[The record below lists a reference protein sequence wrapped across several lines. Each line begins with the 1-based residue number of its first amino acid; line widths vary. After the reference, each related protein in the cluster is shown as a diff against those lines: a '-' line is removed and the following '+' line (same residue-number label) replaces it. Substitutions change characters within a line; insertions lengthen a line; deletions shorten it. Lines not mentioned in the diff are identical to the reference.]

1 MSATLERETAEQA
14 TGIAQRSNLGP
25 FYAGPINRGGQVSD
39 PGTELT
45 PIEALEYLREDG
57 CVGVPNAGAGSY
69 REFFTSLGFEEV
81 KVIEQCSSAGDWTF
95 GVRLGLNWFIATQ
108 SNRHPYHGFNYS
120 VCFET
125 MAVSFKELCDQNF

>member
-1 MSATLERETAEQA
+1 MSATLERDMAEQA
-14 TGIAQRSNLGP
+14 TGIRQRSRLGKY
-25 FYAGPINRGGQVSD
+25 YAGPINRGGHVSD

-45 PIEALEYLREDG
+45 ADQALEYLHEGG

-69 REFFTSLGFEEV
+69 REFFASVGFDEL

-95 GVRLGLNWFIATQ
+95 GVRKVDVWCIATQ
-108 SNRHPYHGFNYS
+108 ENRYPHHGFNYS

-125 MAVSFKELCDQNF
+125 AAPTFKALCDANF